1 MPPDPRDIA
10 AILEQNLGFD
20 EPARWVD
27 YALRHGFRR
36 AKAVSVRCCPD
47 CSAEPNGVVGQYIH
61 YSNLIHLLDCPRCG
75 LIWADVHIDPD
86 VVRHHFALAY
96 KDDEYFRESRGAI
109 FEHLAALIER
119 RAAHGA
125 RVLDIGG
132 ARGDLMQRVVARRPD
147 VHVTIHDIS
156 EAATSWA
163 AAEFGFATLNG
174 DADVLAG
181 HAEQYDI
188 VVLSDVLYYEPK
200 LKLLWSALSRLM
212 RPGGTLIIRVPN
224 KVALVQLG
232 RLWLHL
238 SRSRRRRLLQDRVPF
253 FNPEQI
259 FLFRRRYLLARL
271 GQLGCSRIEVVPSP
285 PLGGSIPAAVR
296 SAAFGLASIT
306 SVVTRG
312 MLVLTP
318 AMLVI
323 GSREETA
330 PLPP

>member
-1 MPPDPRDIA
+1 MSSALVDAKNYHRWNFDWIA
-10 AILEQNLGFD
+10 
-20 EPARWVD
+20 P
-27 YALRHGFRR
+27 Y
-36 AKAVSVRCCPD
+36 VR
-47 CSAEPNGVVGQYIH
+47 G
-61 YSNLIHLLDCPRCG
+61 
-75 LIWADVHIDPD
+75 
-86 VVRHHFALAY
+86 
-96 KDDEYFRESRGAI
+96 
-109 FEHLAALIER
+109 
-119 RAAHGA
+119 

-147 VHVTIHDIS
+147 VHVTVHDIS

-163 AAEFGFATLNG
+163 AAQFGFATLNG

-238 SRSRRRRLLQDRVPF
+238 SRSRERRLLQDRVPF

-259 FLFRRRYLLARL
+259 FIFRRRYLLARL
-271 GQLGCSRIEVVPSP
+271 AQLGCSRIEVVPSP
-285 PLGGSIPAAVR
+285 PLGGSIPAVVR

-306 SVVTRG
+306 SLVTRG
-312 MLVLTP
+312 TLVLTP
-318 AMLVI
+318 TAFMNSGNFTVASGAMFNAQGTLL
-323 GSREETA
+323 STA
-330 PLPP
+330 NVTANGPVNFGMPSSARG